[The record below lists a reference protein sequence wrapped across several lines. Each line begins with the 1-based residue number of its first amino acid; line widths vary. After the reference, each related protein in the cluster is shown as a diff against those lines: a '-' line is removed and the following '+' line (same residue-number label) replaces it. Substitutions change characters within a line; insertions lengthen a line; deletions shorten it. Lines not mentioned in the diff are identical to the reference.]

1 MLELAYKALDILL
14 GMLFGSRRV
23 RVRVHFATL
32 LPAGEAAAFIKVVN
46 LSTSRDV
53 EVTHIWIAGTRNI
66 PIINLDR
73 PLPARLRPDET
84 WETWI
89 PIRDIPAALLNSL
102 FNLVRVQLSSGKIFK
117 SKQNKNVPEVGHVA
131 GGGNPLQVAA
141 AAASA
146 PAEAIAINNAV
157 PRRLAA
163 TRELRQAEPEPNIV
177 VVDMQA
183 LPIALNQYGLLE
195 LSPTSPDYVGAAVI
209 FRNEA
214 TGGRPI
220 GYLHNTRAH
229 LVVKSE
235 GEKKKVVNSGYWLES
250 EYNTVDIGCGEA
262 KTLVLALLSADGSRM
277 SVLNDRRES
286 SDDYEAPLGAPIAAD
301 EADFDVKL
309 AGGWEAEHVYE
320 FRFKVRRRPH
330 IEIEER

>member
-14 GMLFGSRRV
+14 GALFGSRRV

-32 LPAGEAAAFIKVVN
+32 LPTGEAAAFIKVVN

-53 EVTHIWIAGTRNI
+53 EVTHVWIAGTRDI
-66 PIINLDR
+66 PIINLNR

-89 PIRDIPAALLNSL
+89 PIREVPAPLLNSL
-102 FNLVRVQLSSGKIFK
+102 FGLVRVQLSSGKIFK
-117 SKQNKNVPEVGHVA
+117 SKQNKSVPEVGHVA
-131 GGGNPLQVAA
+131 GGANPLQVPA

-146 PAEAIAINNAV
+146 PAETNAE

-163 TRELRQAEPEPNIV
+163 THEFRRTEPEPNIV
-177 VVDMQA
+177 VVDMQV
-183 LPIALNQYGLLE
+183 LPIALNEYGLLE
-195 LSPTSPDYVGAAVI
+195 FSSSSPKYLGAAVT

-214 TGGRPI
+214 VGGRPL

-229 LVVKSE
+229 LVVRSE

-250 EYNTVDIGCGEA
+250 EYNTADIGCGEA
-262 KTLVLALLSADGSRM
+262 KSLVLALVSADGSRM

-286 SDDYEAPLGAPIAAD
+286 SDDYQGPVGVPIAAN
-301 EADFDVKL
+301 EAEFDVKL
-309 AGGWEAEHVYE
+309 VGGWETEHVYE
-320 FRFKVRRRPH
+320 FKFTVRRQPH

>member
-14 GMLFGSRRV
+14 GLLFGSRRV

-89 PIRDIPAALLNSL
+89 PIREVPAALLNSL
-102 FNLVRVQLSSGKIFK
+102 FNLVRVQLSSGKVFK

-141 AAASA
+141 VAASV
-146 PAEAIAINNAV
+146 PAETIVSNNAESG
-157 PRRLAA
+157 RSAA
-163 TRELRQAEPEPNIV
+163 TPQLRRAEPEPNIV

-195 LSPTSPDYVGAAVI
+195 LSPSSPEYLGAAVT

-214 TGGRPI
+214 IGGRPI

-229 LVVKSE
+229 LVVTSK

-250 EYNTVDIGCGEA
+250 DYNTVDIGCGEA
-262 KTLVLALLSADGSRM
+262 KTLVLALLSADALRM
-277 SVLNDRRES
+277 SVLNDRRENT
-286 SDDYEAPLGAPIAAD
+286 DDYEGPLGVPIGAD

-309 AGGWEAEHVYE
+309 VGGWEAEHVYE
-320 FRFKVRRRPH
+320 FKFKVRRQPH